1 MKPFQN
7 IRVLD
12 LTHVLAGPFST
23 FQLACLG
30 ADVIK
35 IESEQSYDMTR
46 IEGVDPAYNNELYGS
61 YFQSQNAGK
70 RGICLDLKSDDGKEA
85 LWRLIDTADVLVQNY
100 TCLLYTSPSP
110 RDRG

>member
-1 MKPFQN
+1 MKPFEG

-23 FQLACLG
+23 FQLATLG

-35 IESEQSYDMTR
+35 IESRESPDMTR
-46 IEGVDPAYNNELYGS
+46 IEGVDQKQNEALYGS

-70 RGICLDLKSDDGKEA
+70 RGITLNLKTDVGKQVMT
-85 LWRLIDTADVLVQNY
+85 RLIESADVLVQKL
-100 TCLLYTSPSP
+100 C
-110 RDRG
+110 RQRIR